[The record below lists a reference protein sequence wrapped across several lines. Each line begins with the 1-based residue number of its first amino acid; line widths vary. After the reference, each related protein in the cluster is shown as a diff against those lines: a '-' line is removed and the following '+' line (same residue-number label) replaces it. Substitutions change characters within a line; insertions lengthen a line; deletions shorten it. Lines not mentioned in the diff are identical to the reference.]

1 MLNRDACARRQAPP
15 RATLRCSLGLSGGTA
30 PAAGCI
36 RRRKRRA
43 TERRRAGK
51 AGKRRIELSLFTVF
65 FSENFYF
72 SDQHRKLRGAF
83 CFLGRGRRGTDW
95 N

>member
-1 MLNRDACARRQAPP
+1 MLNWDARARRQAPP
-15 RATLRCSLGLSGGTA
+15 QATLWRSLGRVEGTA
-30 PAAGCI
+30 PAGGWI
-36 RRRKRRA
+36 RRRRRRA

-51 AGKRRIELSLFTVF
+51 TRIELSLN
-65 FSENFYF
+65 ENFRF